1 MVVREPSLPH
11 ALAVIKMVNNDA
23 TRWLLDKKG
32 RRFQVDILVFESE
45 EELWTA
51 AGVGARTADLSDCCV
66 REVRRAAITPADRH
80 LLSKGVADRAWRRR
94 PHSIAH
100 QGRQWR
106 RPVTGWAE
114 EQGCALAD
122 GGDAVSGGAL

>member
-45 EELWTA
+45 EELWIGGGHGCT
-51 AGVGARTADLSDCCV
+51 
-66 REVRRAAITPADRH
+66 H
-80 LLSKGVADRAWRRR
+80 
-94 PHSIAH
+94 
-100 QGRQWR
+100 GR
-106 RPVTGWAE
+106 
-114 EQGCALAD
+114 
-122 GGDAVSGGAL
+122 S